1 MNKAESKYFNTAKL
15 MNTAFLYLLEK
26 KDFEKI
32 TVKEICEKAGVNR
45 STFYLHYETIDDL
58 LLETVENLNR
68 EFQNCFEAKPSMV
81 DKKSSMLLTDGYLVP
96 YLNFVK
102 KNKRVLKTIHSKP
115 QIFNSQDVYMKM
127 CTQIFFP
134 ALNVFNVGE
143 KEKPYVFEFFT
154 KGVVAIIKK
163 WIEKECEDSVDF
175 ITKLIIDCV
184 GYRV

>member
-15 MNTAFLYLLEK
+15 MNMAFLYLLEK
-26 KDFEKI
+26 KEFDKI

-68 EFQNCFEAKPSMV
+68 EFKDCFEIKPSII
-81 DKKSSMLLTDGYLVP
+81 DKKSSMLLTEEYLVP

-102 KNKRVLKTIHSKP
+102 KNKRVIKTIYSKP
-115 QIFNSQDVYMKM
+115 TLFNSQKVYMKM
-127 CTQIFFP
+127 CTQFFYP
-134 ALNVFNVGE
+134 ALNTFNVGE
-143 KEKPYVFEFFT
+143 KEKFYIFEFFT

-163 WIEKECEDSVDF
+163 WIEKDCEDSVDF

-184 GYRV
+184 GYKN

>member
-26 KDFEKI
+26 KEYDKI

-45 STFYLHYETIDDL
+45 STFYLHYETMEDL
-58 LLETVENLNR
+58 LLETIDNLNR
-68 EFQNCFEAKPSMV
+68 EFIDCFEDKPTIV
-81 DKKSSMLLTDGYLVP
+81 DKKSSMFLTERYLIP

-102 KNKRVLKTIHSKP
+102 KNKRVLKIIHSKP
-115 QIFNSQDVYMKM
+115 ELFNSQNVFMKM
-127 CTQIFFP
+127 YTRFFNP
-134 ALNVFNVGE
+134 ALKVFNVGE

-154 KGVVAIIKK
+154 KGVVAVVKK

-175 ITKLIIDCV
+175 ITQLIINFV
-184 GYRV
+184 GCRV